1 MKRWSPDETA
11 LMLKLIDQRVTHL
24 TIATRLGRS
33 LNAVESQLFKLRHPT
48 KYAEK
53 LAKAR
58 RPREKSN
65 TSAVVIP
72 FPEKMFHVKHGTRI
86 TLATNAGE
94 FASKRVRQNHG
105 ASF

>member
-1 MKRWSPDETA
+1 MTRWSAEDIA
-11 LMLKLIDQRVTHL
+11 IMLKLISQGVTHL
-24 TIATRLGRS
+24 AVAIRLDRS
-33 LNAVESQLFKLRHPT
+33 LNAVEAQLFKIRHPE

-58 RPREKSN
+58 RPREKSKV
-65 TSAVVIP
+65 SAVVLP
-72 FPEKMFHVKHGTRI
+72 FPEKMFHVKHGNRI